1 MEDAFESVIGA
12 IYMAQGWEK
21 AQSYVLRPLE
31 EHLHR
36 VEDGSTRVRD
46 YKTMLQE
53 LVQRRAASHVSYE
66 LLSATGPD
74 HAKVFEFAVRLND
87 EVLGTGKGPSKKA
100 AEQQAARQALEI
112 LNNRKKKEA

>member
-1 MEDAFESVIGA
+1 MPEPGDLDCEPQFKNIV
-12 IYMAQGWEK
+12 QN
-21 AQSYVLRPLE
+21 
-31 EHLHR
+31 
-36 VEDGSTRVRD
+36 
-46 YKTMLQE
+46 
-53 LVQRRAASHVSYE
+53 LVPAKIL

-74 HAKVFEFAVRLND
+74 HAKVFEFAVKLND

>member
-12 IYMAQGWEK
+12 IYMDQGWEK
-21 AQSYVLRPLE
+21 AQSYVLRQLE

-53 LVQRRAASHVSYE
+53 LVQRRADSHVSYE

-74 HAKVFEFAVRLND
+74 HAKVFEFAVKLND

-112 LNNRKKKEA
+112 LNKRIKKEA